1 MTVGPLEYVVIG
13 FPDLN
18 VDGSVAAE
26 IETVVRS
33 GTIRIVDLVAIAKDE
48 DGDVAVIELD
58 AKDDPRYAGF
68 APLLS
73 NRMGLFTAEDLA
85 TIALEMPERHGRAG
99 DPVRAPLGGR
109 HQERDGRQERRADHC
124 ARCIPPEVLEELN
137 DELEAAMAEALP
149 AGG

>member
-26 IETVVRS
+26 IETVVRN

-68 APLLS
+68 APLLT

-85 TIALEMPERHGRAG
+85 TIAVDMPERTGALVILFEHRWAV
-99 DPVRAPLGGR
+99 DIKNALAAKNAVLI
-109 HQERDGRQERRADHC
+109 
-124 ARCIPPEVLEELN
+124 ARSVIPPEVLEEVN